1 MKVLFIT
8 HNSKRAGAPKVLLFF
23 LQWLQQ
29 NSKIEFDVLDLL
41 PGDLQ
46 NDFKAVSSH
55 YYQLPKKVKK
65 SRILSKF
72 TSKSVENQLVSL
84 LNFRSY
90 DLIYANTVKAIPV
103 GVHLKDVYS
112 KSKLIVHIH
121 ELPVAIAL
129 LLPNISN
136 YIKDIDK
143 IIAVSNLVKTS
154 LIENFDFQEDKIDLV
169 YEFSDNI
176 PKKVGREIVL
186 NKQETFRIGA
196 SGHVDWRKGADVFIQ
211 VARSFFKQYPKA
223 EVDFVWVGDVKAT
236 DRLILEADIVK
247 LGLQGRVSF
256 IGEQVNPSVYFSS
269 FDVFLM
275 CSREDPFPLVCIEVG
290 QLGIPIICF
299 ENAVGTSEILQE
311 GGGKVVP
318 YLDIEAMTGEVITYF
333 KEPSLCVEDGKQAK
347 EVFQG
352 FHVNQ
357 QAPKLMHIMNQ
368 LIS

>member
-1 MKVLFIT
+1 MKLLFIT
-8 HNSKRAGAPKVLLFF
+8 HNSKRGGAPKVLLLF
-23 LQWLQQ
+23 LKWLLE
-29 NSKIEFDVLDLL
+29 KEDCIIDVLDLA
-41 PGDLQ
+41 PGEFSD
-46 NDFKAVSSH
+46 DFKAVCKR
-55 YYQLPKKVKK
+55 YYELPRKYKKPKGLFKYIPKPQQVEGQLG
-65 SRILSKF
+65 
-72 TSKSVENQLVSL
+72 TL
-84 LNFRSY
+84 LKHNNY
-90 DLIYANTVKAIPV
+90 DLIYANTVKAIPY
-103 GVHLKDVYS
+103 GVLVKQQLSVP
-112 KSKLIVHIH
+112 KLLVHVH
-121 ELPVAIAL
+121 ELSLAIKL
-129 LLPNISN
+129 LLPDLLK
-136 YIKDIDK
+136 YVEEIDRVV
-143 IIAVSNLVKTS
+143 AVSKLVKQV
-154 LIENFDFQEDKIDLV
+154 LVEEFNFNQEKIEVVFP
-169 YEFSDNI
+169 FSDYDL
-176 PKKVGREIVL
+176 R
-186 NKQETFRIGA
+186 NKIGGDSKPVFRIGA

-211 VARSFFKQYPKA
+211 VARSFFKQHPKA

-236 DRLILEADIVK
+236 DRLILEADIAK

-290 QLGIPIICF
+290 QLGIPVICF
-299 ENAVGTSEILQE
+299 ENAVGTSEILQD